1 MQHLE
6 EGTLQALLDGELAEG
21 VEREALRHL
30 RSCLVCTRL
39 RDELESGAGAF
50 EEALTWLDF
59 PGDAVAAQRTVR
71 GGWEEGATHP
81 SGAVRLRRGWG
92 GASLARAAV
101 LLLVFA
107 AAASA
112 TMPGSPVRD
121 WFAPRQK
128 PAEAIAVRSSTAPA
142 LPAEVAIESG
152 VSIEPAGGAFRVL
165 LAEPSPELQ
174 IHASLV
180 DSPRGGVFA
189 PAESEARFR
198 TAPGLIEVFGGPATE
213 LRIEVPRE
221 VSHASIEID
230 GRVYLVKEG
239 DHLRLAVGAA
249 EGGSAEIHFGVGR

>member
-6 EGTLQALLDGELAEG
+6 EGTLQALLDGELEEG

-39 RDELESGAGAF
+39 RDELEAGAGAF
-50 EEALTWLDF
+50 EEALAWLDF
-59 PGDAVAAQRTVR
+59 PGEGGGAQRTVGSR
-71 GGWEEGATHP
+71 WEGVARP
-81 SGAVRLRRGWG
+81 SKTGRLRRGWG
-92 GASLARAAV
+92 GASLTRAAA
-101 LLLVFA
+101 LLLAFA

-121 WFAPRQK
+121 WLAPRAT
-128 PAEAIAVRSSTAPA
+128 PADAVAVRSSAAPA
-142 LPAEVAIESG
+142 LPVEVAPESG
-152 VSIEPAGGAFRVL
+152 VSIEPAGGEFRVL
-165 LAEPSPELQ
+165 LTEPSPELQ

-198 TAPGLIEVFGGPATE
+198 TAPGLIEVSGVPATE
-213 LRIEVPRE
+213 LRVEVPRG
-221 VSHASIEID
+221 VRHASIEID

-239 DHLRLAVGAA
+239 DHLRLTVGAA
-249 EGGSAEIHFGVGR
+249 EGGSAEIRFGVGR